1 MMRLQHLAR
10 TQDAPPAAEL
20 LGWAEAVARLQP
32 DRDRAAFDAAKAQIA
47 AALRRLAG
55 SFRAT
60 R

>member
-1 MMRLQHLAR
+1 MRLQHAAVTR
-10 TQDAPPAAEL
+10 HPTPAAEL
-20 LGWAEAVARLQP
+20 QGWAVAVSNLRA
-32 DRDRAAFDAAKAQIA
+32 DRDRAEFETRKQEIA